1 MDGAGDYHKR
11 EKADGERQVSC
22 AIIYVSNVKGI
33 IQTNLLTKQK

>member
-33 IQTNLLTKQK
+33 IQTNELTEQK